1 MIQQA
6 VVNLFT
12 TGVLL
17 VVLSS
22 CQTNSSN
29 EPALFAKLSPEKS
42 GVDFVN
48 RLEDRPEMSIFDYL
62 YFYNGGGVA
71 AGDFNNDGKTDLF
84 FVSNKQKNKLYLNQG
99 GGSTPIKF
107 TDVTD
112 KAGVGGKSN
121 WKTGV
126 TVADVNGDGWLDIY
140 VCAVSNYRTF
150 KGHNE
155 LFINNGPGPSRGDEP
170 GIPTFTERSKEY
182 GLDFQGFSTQAAF
195 FDYDHDGDLDC
206 YLLNHA
212 VHTSLSYDRVSTR
225 VLRVKESG
233 DFLYRNDGKKFTDVS
248 EKAGIYGAAM
258 GYGLGI
264 SVGDINNDGW
274 DDIYVAN
281 DFHEDDYY
289 YINQQNGTF
298 KESLREHFRHTSKFS
313 MGNDL
318 ADINNDGFLDL
329 MTVDMYPEDPAVE
342 KASNGEDPLDIYLYK
357 LQYGYFN
364 QYTRN
369 TLQLNMGGQKFSDI
383 GAMAGVAATDWS
395 WTPLLADFDN
405 DGIKDLF
412 VANGIV
418 RRPNDIEYLK
428 YLSTP
433 EVVERGYRKQPLN
446 LKDLDKMPDGRVHP
460 YLYKGTDSLQ
470 FADKSVAWGFG
481 QTGYTNGAVYAD
493 LDNDGDLDLV
503 TNNINSPAGI
513 FENKTNRTDGPGL
526 TQNHFLQVNLAGEG
540 GNRFGIG
547 TKVVLKTKAG
557 MTMQH
562 NMPTRGFMSSVE
574 PRLTF
579 GLGAQTNVDSLW
591 VLWPNGTG
599 QILTNLKTNQSLTL
613 KQTDAK
619 PGVLNP
625 IRAKT
630 QPLFVEQDSTMI
642 AYKHHDNTYYD
653 FSREP
658 LMPFKV
664 STEGPKLA
672 VGDVNGDKLDD
683 FYLGGAKYQTGCLFV
698 QQTNGKFKPDTSAFV
713 ADAVCEDVNSLFF
726 DADGDKDL
734 DLYVVTGGN
743 EFFGKDKQLLD
754 RLYINDGT
762 GHFRKD
768 SLALPSM
775 YTNKSSATAAD
786 VDGDGDLD
794 LFVTGRVVS
803 YRYGQSPPSFLLI
816 NNGKRRGGH
825 LQFTDQTDK
834 LAPGLRQAGML
845 TDAFWNDIDKD
856 GDPDLVIAG
865 HWSPIRVFV
874 NNGGKLTEQKETGI
888 QQSVG
893 FWQTLKPTDIDGD
906 GDMDFLAG
914 NLGQNTKFRR
924 GNDGAVRLYAR
935 DFLNDSTKINQVVAY
950 RYQNEWFPIA
960 TKDELGKSLPFLNKR
975 FDNYRD
981 FAGKPID
988 KIFEENELP
997 EESMKEVN
1005 TFESVWVENLGK
1017 GTDGTVRFRL
1027 HKLPMLAQVS
1037 AVFAF
1042 DVQDVTGDG
1051 RPDILLGGNFYS
1063 VSTYQGRYDASYGL
1077 VLRNDRNPSTGRVK
1091 LSPIMP
1097 TDCGFV
1103 LNGEVRDIRP
1113 IQTATG
1119 SLVLVSR
1126 NNASLQ
1132 VFKPLK

>member
-1 MIQQA
+1 MNQQS
-6 VVNLFT
+6 VFS
-12 TGVLL
+12 LL
-17 VVLSS
+17 VTGIFLTVLSS
-22 CQTNSSN
+22 CQKSTPA
-29 EPALFAKLSPEKS
+29 EPALFAKIAPETS
-42 GVDFVN
+42 GIDFVN
-48 RLEDRPEMSIFDYL
+48 KIEDRKEMSIFDYL
-62 YFYNGGGVA
+62 YFYNGGGMA

-84 FVSNKQKNKLYLNQG
+84 FVSNEHQSKLYLNKGTMQ
-99 GGSTPIKF
+99 F
-107 TDVTD
+107 ADVTE

-126 TVADVNGDGWLDIY
+126 TAADVNGDGLLDLY
-140 VCAVSNYRTF
+140 VCAVSNYKIF

-155 LFINNGPGPSRGDEP
+155 LFINNGPGPDGV
-170 GIPTFTERSKEY
+170 PTFTERSKEY

-233 DFLYRNDGKKFTDVS
+233 DFLYRNDGKSFTDVS
-248 EKAGIYGAAM
+248 EKAGIFGAAM

-289 YINQQNGTF
+289 YINQKNGRF

-357 LQYGYFN
+357 LQFGYFN

-395 WTPLLADFDN
+395 WAPLLADFDN

-412 VANGIV
+412 VSNGIV
-418 RRPNDIEYLK
+418 RRPNDLEYLK

-433 EVVERGYRKQPLN
+433 EALERDYRSQPLD

-481 QTGYTNGAVYAD
+481 ETGYTNGAVYAD
-493 LDNDGDLDLV
+493 LDNDGDLDLI

-513 FENKTNRTDGPGL
+513 FENKTNDSDGTGL
-526 TQNHFLQVNLAGEG
+526 TKNNFLQINLAGEG
-540 GNRFGIG
+540 GNRFGISA
-547 TKVVLKTKAG
+547 KVVLKTKTG

-579 GLGAQTNVDSLW
+579 GLGTQTKVDSLW

-599 QILTNLKTNQSLTL
+599 QILTNLKTNQSITL
-613 KQTDAK
+613 KQSDAK

-625 IRAKT
+625 IRAETK
-630 QPLFVEQDSTMI
+630 PFFVEQDSTII
-642 AYKHHDNTYYD
+642 AYKHADNTYFD

-672 VGDVNGDKLDD
+672 VGDVNNDGLDD
-683 FYLGGAKYQTGCLFV
+683 FYVGGAKYQTGCLFV
-698 QQTNGKFKPDTSAFV
+698 QQAGTGKFKPDTTAFV
-713 ADAVCEDVNSLFF
+713 GDAVCEDVNSLFF

-743 EFFGKDKQLLD
+743 EFFGEDKELLD
-754 RLYINDGT
+754 RLYINDGA

-768 SLALPSM
+768 SLALPPM
-775 YTNKSSATAAD
+775 FTNKSSATAAD

-794 LFVTGRVVS
+794 LFVAGRVVS
-803 YRYGQSPPSFLLI
+803 YHYGQSPPSYLLI
-816 NNGKRRGGH
+816 NNGKGGGGH
-825 LQFTDQTDK
+825 PQFTDQTDK
-834 LAPGLRQAGML
+834 LAPKLKQAGML

-856 GDPDLVIAG
+856 GDSDLITAG

-874 NNGGKLTEQKETGI
+874 NNGGKLTEQENTGI
-888 QQSVG
+888 RQAVG
-893 FWQTLKPTDIDGD
+893 FWQTLKPADIDGD

-914 NLGQNTKFRR
+914 NIGQNTKFRR
-924 GNDGAVRLYAR
+924 GADGAVRLYSR
-935 DFLNDSTKINQVVAY
+935 DFLNSGEKLNQVVAY

-988 KIFEENELP
+988 KIFDESELP
-997 EESMKEVN
+997 DDSMKEVN

-1017 GTDGTVRFRL
+1017 GSDGTVQFRL

-1077 VLRNDRNPSTGRVK
+1077 VLRNDGGGK

-1103 LNGEVRDIRP
+1103 LNGEVRDIR
-1113 IQTATG
+1113 QVRTGAG

-1126 NNASLQ
+1126 NNARMQ
-1132 VFKPLK
+1132 VFKPIL